1 MFQLGVIAILALST
15 ISTFCPQRMNS
26 IEKGGPREAKRV
38 ADRLLVWGFAVGVVL
53 AVLQAGALPFL
64 GVFSSSQ
71 VQEQAKMPCIIG
83 RVLQPLNG
91 VVFVGEGLMQG
102 HQAFLRLAAGM
113 FVSTGAMLIALNLY
127 GASPRVWFCFTV
139 FNTFRLFFG
148 VRHHFFDG
156 PLAPRNIDA
165 TVAAFEAEHRAKE
178 A

>member
-1 MFQLGVIAILALST
+1 
-15 ISTFCPQRMNS
+15 
-26 IEKGGPREAKRV
+26 
-38 ADRLLVWGFAVGVVL
+38 
-53 AVLQAGALPFL
+53 
-64 GVFSSSQ
+64 
-71 VQEQAKMPCIIG
+71 MPCIIG
-83 RVLQPLNG
+83 AVLQPLNG

-127 GASPRVWFCFTV
+127 GDTLAGVWFCFTV

>member
-1 MFQLGVIAILALST
+1 M
-15 ISTFCPQRMNS
+15 
-26 IEKGGPREAKRV
+26 
-38 ADRLLVWGFAVGVVL
+38 
-53 AVLQAGALPFL
+53 
-64 GVFSSSQ
+64 
-71 VQEQAKMPCIIG
+71 
-83 RVLQPLNG
+83 LQPLNG

-127 GASPRVWFCFTV
+127 GDTPPSVWFCFTV

-165 TVAAFEAEHRAKE
+165 TVAAFEAEHPRQGGVRQMHVYVYSLVSFDTQPRRGGV
-178 A
+178 